1 MRFSSLTDKKSVVS
15 GLMDAIRFAGR
26 AAAVFPVFFFAAAT
40 ALPQSGWQVSG
51 KVTDEKG
58 QVIERATVSVRNS
71 RAATTTNDKG
81 EFAIHVTGGAD
92 VLTVTYVGY
101 TTLSMTVGDRRSF
114 SLQLIPDAT
123 RNLNDIVVVGYGT
136 QRKASVVGAI
146 ATIRG
151 DEVVKSPTSNV
162 TQALAG
168 RIAGVTT
175 IQPTG
180 KPGFDAAN
188 ILIRGQ
194 STFGNASAII
204 VVDGIERPT
213 FGDIDPNEIES
224 FNVLKDASATAIY
237 GIRGA
242 NGVVVVTTKRGT
254 QGRAVISYNGNA
266 SVQTASGIPPI
277 LDAYN
282 SALLKNEA
290 LANNGSAPMFTNEEL
305 QKFKDHSDPV
315 WYPDVNWYKEIV
327 RPSYP
332 QTQHNL
338 NIRGGSKV
346 ASYFVSAGYLY
357 QDGMTKDFGKPK
369 GSRSVNNY
377 TRYNI
382 RSNLD
387 LNLSPDLRVG
397 VTLGGLLGKAYSPGN
412 TSFGDIG
419 FVLADVIK
427 IPSYAMPVTIP
438 GAGYTSAPS
447 VGLNLLS
454 PIALLVN
461 DGFQI
466 NESNNIES
474 KFDLNYKMNRL
485 VPGLSFRGTVSFD
498 SYSTTI
504 TQSSNGYRTYDILDR
519 RNRVYGISPLHQ
531 TESYSSTVTVNTNG
545 GNINN
550 NNITTNIQTGFDYN
564 RSFAGKHNVTGLVL
578 ATRQARQ
585 STGSD
590 AVRAVQGIVSRITY
604 NFNNRYY
611 IEASAGYNGSENFA
625 AGKRYGFFP
634 AFAGGYT
641 ISNEKFM
648 AGLSWIDLLKIRG
661 SYGQSGNDAIG
672 GNRFLYLNDYAISGN
687 AQFGDPNSIANY
699 PLVIHSR
706 IGNPDV
712 TWEKTTKSNI
722 GLDASFGK
730 GLLSL
735 TVDVFDDLRKDILVT
750 NPQSRLTQYGEPFPA
765 VNVGKVY
772 NKGYELEAGHRNK
785 IGPVGYSL
793 TALVSFNRNVIL
805 NIDEP
810 NGRPDYQ
817 KQAGKRIGQ
826 FVGYLSQG
834 FYASAQDI
842 AASPVNTLGK
852 VIPGDLK
859 FRDYNG
865 DKQINPDDRVPIGY
879 STVPEYNFSIRPNLS
894 WNGFTLEL
902 LFQGAA
908 HVSSNVVLTENSAG
922 QQMYTFML
930 NRWTPDKAATATWP
944 ALHALGSPFVSY
956 QTNDFLLQNAAYW
969 KLRNAQLA
977 WLVPARWTQSLRMA
991 SLQVALSGQN
1001 LRTWTPY
1008 KFGYDPELGG
1018 TANYPTP
1025 RIFNFS
1031 VNARF

>member
-1 MRFSSLTDKKSVVS
+1 MNKNKFTGPASFHAV
-15 GLMDAIRFAGR
+15 RFAGR
-26 AAAVFPVFFFAAAT
+26 SAAIFLVLFSFAIAAL
-40 ALPQSGWQVSG
+40 AQNGWQVTGS
-51 KVTDEKG
+51 VTDDKG
-58 QVIERATVSVRNS
+58 QVIDRATVRVSNS
-71 RAATTTNDKG
+71 KAATITNEKG
-81 EFAIHVTGGAD
+81 AFTIHVNNESA
-92 VLTVTYVGY
+92 VLTITYVGFE
-101 TTLSMTVGDRRSF
+101 TLNVPVGSKRTF
-114 SLQLIPDAT
+114 LLQLVPDAT
-123 RNLNDIVVVGYGT
+123 RNLNDVVVIGYGT
-136 QRKASVVGAI
+136 QKKASVVGAI
-146 ATIRG
+146 ATIKG
-151 DEVVKSPTSNV
+151 DEVIKSPTSNL

-188 ILIRGQ
+188 ILVRGQ
-194 STFGNASAII
+194 STFGNASAIVI
-204 VVDGIERPT
+204 VDGIERPT

-224 FNVLKDASATAIY
+224 FNVLKDASATAVY

-242 NGVVVVTTKRGT
+242 NGVIVVTTKRGT
-254 QGRAVISYNGNA
+254 QGKPVISYNGNA
-266 SVQTASGIPPI
+266 SLQTTSGIPPI

-290 LANNGSAPMFTNEEL
+290 LANNGSASMFTNEEL
-305 QKFKDHSDPV
+305 QKFKDHSDPI
-315 WYPDVNWYKEIV
+315 WYPDVNWYKEIIRDV
-327 RPSYP
+327 YP
-332 QTQHNL
+332 QSQHNL

-346 ASYFVSAGYLY
+346 ATYFVSAGYLY

-382 RSNLD
+382 RSNMD
-387 LNLSPDLRVG
+387 LNLTSDLKVG

-419 FVLADVIK
+419 FVIGDVIK
-427 IPSYAMPVTIP
+427 IPSYAMPVEIP
-438 GAGYTSAPS
+438 GVGYTSAPS

-466 NESNNIES
+466 NESNNMES
-474 KFDLNYKMNRL
+474 KFDLNYKMSRFIQ
-485 VPGLSFRGTVSFD
+485 GLSFRGTVSFD

-504 TQSSNGYRTYDILDR
+504 TQSANGYRTYDILDR
-519 RNRVYGISPLHQ
+519 RNKVYGVSPLHQ
-531 TESYSSTVTVNTNG
+531 TESYSSIVTVNTNG

-564 RSFAGKHNVTGLVL
+564 RSFNKHNVTGLVL
-578 ATRQARQ
+578 ATRQAKE

-604 NFNNRYY
+604 NYANKYY
-611 IEASAGYNGSENFA
+611 LEASAGYNGSENFA
-625 AGKRYGFFP
+625 PGKRYGFFP

-648 AGLSWIDLLKIRG
+648 ERFRWIGMLKIRG

-672 GNRFLYLNDYAISGN
+672 GNRFLFLNDYAVSGN

-722 GLDASFGK
+722 GLDADFGK
-730 GLLSL
+730 GLFNL
-735 TVDVFDDLRKDILVT
+735 TIDVFDDLRKDILVT

-772 NKGYELEAGHRNK
+772 NKGYEIEAGHHNK
-785 IGPVGYSL
+785 IGSITYSL
-793 TALVSFNRNVIL
+793 NALVSFNRNVIL

-810 NGRPDYQ
+810 TGRPDYQ

-826 FVGYLSQG
+826 FFGYQSDG
-834 FYASAQDI
+834 FYQSAQDV
-842 AASPVNTLGK
+842 ASSSVNTLGK

-859 FRDYNG
+859 FKDYNG

-879 STVPEYNFSIRPNLS
+879 STVPEYNYSLRPAIQWKGFS
-894 WNGFTLEL
+894 LEL
-902 LFQGAA
+902 LFQGTGN
-908 HVSSNVVLTENSAG
+908 VSSNVILTENSAG

-930 NRWTPDKAATATWP
+930 DRWTTATASTATWP

-956 QTNDFLLQNAAYW
+956 QTNSFLLQNAAYV

-977 WLVPARWTQSLRMA
+977 WLAPTGWTKSLRMS
-991 SLQVALSGQN
+991 SLQIALSGQN
-1001 LRTWTPY
+1001 LYTWTKY
-1008 KFGYDPELGG
+1008 KFGFDPELGG

-1031 VNARF
+1031 INARF

>member
-1 MRFSSLTDKKSVVS
+1 MNRKFSGTGSLH
-15 GLMDAIRFAGR
+15 AIRLAGR
-26 AAAVFPVFFFAAAT
+26 QTVFFLAFFFAAAT
-40 ALPQSGWQVSG
+40 ARPQTGWQVSG
-51 KVTDEKG
+51 RVTDDKG
-58 QVIERATVSVRNS
+58 QAIERATVAVSNS
-71 RAATTTNDKG
+71 RSATTTNDKG
-81 EFAIHVTGGAD
+81 EFTIRVNSESAS
-92 VLTVTYVGY
+92 LTVSYVGY
-101 TTLSMTVGDRRSF
+101 TSLSVPVGSKRSF
-114 SLQLIPDAT
+114 SLQLTPDGT
-123 RNLNDIVVVGYGT
+123 KSLNDIVVVGYGT

-146 ATIRG
+146 ATIKG

-175 IQPTG
+175 VQPTG

-188 ILIRGQ
+188 ILVRGQ
-194 STFGNASAII
+194 STFGNASAIV

-224 FNVLKDASATAIY
+224 FNVLKDASATAVY

-242 NGVVVVTTKRGT
+242 NGVIVVTTKRGA
-254 QGRAVISYNGNA
+254 QGRPVVSYNGNI
-266 SVQTASGIPPI
+266 SMQTTSGIPPI

-327 RPSYP
+327 RSAYP
-332 QTQHNL
+332 QTQHNI
-338 NIRGGSKV
+338 NIRGGGKV

-387 LNLSPDLRVG
+387 LNLSSDLRVG
-397 VTLGGLLGKAYSPGN
+397 VTLGGLLGRAYSPGN

-438 GAGYTSAPS
+438 GVGYTSAPS

-454 PIALLVN
+454 PIALLIN

-466 NESNNIES
+466 NENNNIES

-504 TQSSNGYRTYDILDR
+504 TQSANGYRTYDILDR
-519 RNRVYGISPLHQ
+519 RNKIYGVSPLHQ

-550 NNITTNIQTGFDYN
+550 NNITTNIQTGFDYS
-564 RSFAGKHNVTGLVL
+564 RSFAGKHHVTGLLL

-590 AVRAVQGIVSRITY
+590 AVRAVQGVVGRVTY
-604 NFNNRYY
+604 NFNSRYY
-611 IEASAGYNGSENFA
+611 LEASAGYNGSENFA

-648 AGLSWIDLLKIRG
+648 ESLTWIDVLKIRG

-687 AQFGDPNSIANY
+687 AQFGDPNSIVNY
-699 PLVIHSR
+699 PLIIHSR

-712 TWEKTTKSNI
+712 TWERTTKSNI
-722 GLDASFGK
+722 GLDAGFGK
-730 GLLSL
+730 GLFTL
-735 TVDVFDDLRKDILVT
+735 TVDVFDDLRKNILVT

-785 IGPVGYSL
+785 IGSVSYGI

-826 FVGYLSQG
+826 FVGYLSEG
-834 FYASAQDI
+834 FYQSAQDI
-842 AASPVNTLGK
+842 AGSPVNTLGK

-859 FRDYNG
+859 FKDYNG

-879 STVPEYNFSIRPNLS
+879 STVPEYNYSVRPSVS
-894 WNGFTLEL
+894 WNGFSLEL

-922 QQMYTFML
+922 QQMYAFML

-977 WLVPARWTQSLRMA
+977 WLVPARWTRSLRMN

-1008 KFGYDPELGG
+1008 RFGYDPELGG
-1018 TANYPTP
+1018 NANYPTP